1 MVSVSSTSGAQAATQ
16 YGFEQLK
23 LQQAK
28 RTADQAEQT
37 AQSLRVQAS
46 NAQREAD
53 QAQENARS
61 LSVKSDRAQAVA
73 GQARQGVAAIKTA
86 GGVVQQVIHVV
97 DQALSREAST
107 QTSSTTGV
115 SAPVVND
122 KGQVTGKLINTTA

>member
-1 MVSVSSTSGAQAATQ
+1 MASVSPSTGAQAATQ

-28 RTADQAEQT
+28 RTADQAELT
-37 AQSLRVQAS
+37 AQVLRGQAVD
-46 NAQREAD
+46 AQREAD

-97 DQALSREAST
+97 DQALGREAGA
-107 QTSSTTGV
+107 QTTSTTGV
-115 SAPVVND
+115 SSPVVND